1 MSLKEI
7 VLREKELNR
16 RMLEADM
23 DSWYEALKDHTYE
36 SSFIPITIEEAE
48 MMVKASNF
56 YNKGKLQGLGELL

>member
-23 DSWYEALKDHTYE
+23 DSWYEVLKDYTYE
-36 SSFIPITIEEAE
+36 SSFLLITVEEAE
-48 MMVKASNF
+48 MMVKASELF
-56 YNKGKLQGLGELL
+56 NKGVGDFLSE